1 MSNFK
6 FQNIL
11 IFFIFLILFLVII
24 YPKPIHGPW
33 DEYHLLFFIQNHIL
47 FPFYD
52 MNFPYYDTFSL
63 GRFSPLAGQEFNLPI
78 LLNLSLDNLR
88 FFLFFEFILLIYL
101 SFKLYGKNSFFELN
115 AYYFLLFLFLI
126 IISPGFII
134 TSTRFLYSEDFLS
147 LLIVIFFI
155 IYYSY
160 KQNKKYLL
168 LKNTI
173 LFFLLAIILLYKESS
188 FIFFSTFLFVSIFLD
203 YKKNKLNQFDL
214 ILLSL
219 CFFYIFFYFLVRSN
233 FLGENNYANPDNIF
247 NIKIIFLTFIKF
259 FLNDVILFLVL
270 IPICFIQIIF
280 NKNNFYI
287 AIFVSSIAFISFYI
301 ILGMYSPYYLF
312 PIYFL
317 LIPIFFE
324 FLDKINF
331 KKKYKFLLFSIYLA
345 CVIIF
350 SLFNSLFYFQESRAR
365 AYNFQYSLNAVHEK
379 ISNNNK
385 SDITNIFI
393 CGNHDA
399 GYLSQMYIF
408 GEHLKF
414 NKLSIN
420 DFDFKSFKEND
431 ISSFYTKN
439 SPFDPKIDSKNPG
452 YYSIFNNTNLHIRPT
467 NQDLFLSL
475 PDMSLNTENTC
486 HKQYM
491 DLFEN
496 FYVYNS
502 TVRVTLLSN
511 LLKRSLNFNSDNEE
525 FLYKKNYDFIIG
537 YFK

>member
-6 FQNIL
+6 FQNII
-11 IFFIFLILFLVII
+11 IFFIFLILFLIII

-33 DEYHLLFFIQNHIL
+33 DEYHLLYFIKNQIL

-78 LLNLSLDNLR
+78 LLNFSLDSFR
-88 FFLFFEFILLIYL
+88 YFLFFEFILLIYFA
-101 SFKLYGKNSFFELN
+101 SKLYGKNSFFEFN
-115 AYYFLLFLFLI
+115 TYYFLLFLFLI
-126 IISPGFII
+126 IFSPGFII
-134 TSTRFLYSEDFLS
+134 TSTRFLYSEDFLA
-147 LLIVIFFI
+147 LLFIIFFI

-160 KQNKKYLL
+160 KQNNKYILIKNIVLFLL
-168 LKNTI
+168 LT
-173 LFFLLAIILLYKESS
+173 IILLYKESS
-188 FIFFSTFLFVSIFLD
+188 FILFSSFLFVTIFLD
-203 YKKNKLNQFDL
+203 YKKNKLRLFDL

-219 CFFYIFFYFLVRSN
+219 CVFYILVYYLVRSY
-233 FLGENNYANPDNIF
+233 FLGENTYAKPENIL
-247 NIKIIFLTFIKF
+247 NLKIIILTFIKF

-270 IPICFIQIIF
+270 IPISFIHIII

-301 ILGMYSPYYLF
+301 VLGMYSPYYLF

-324 FLDKINF
+324 FFGKINF
-331 KKKYKFLLFSIYLA
+331 KKNYTLLIFLLYLSSA
-345 CVIIF
+345 IIF
-350 SLFNSLFYFQESRAR
+350 SLFNSLFYFHESRAL
-365 AYNFQYSLNAVHEK
+365 AYNFQNSLNTVHKK
-379 ISNNNK
+379 ISNNK
-385 SDITNIFI
+385 SDFTNIFI

-399 GYLSQMYIF
+399 GYLSQIYIF

-414 NKLSIN
+414 KKLGIN
-420 DFDFKSFKEND
+420 NFDFKSFEKND
-431 ISSFYTKN
+431 ILSFYTKN
-439 SPFDPKIDSKNPG
+439 SPFDTNINSENPG
-452 YYSIFNNTNLHIRPT
+452 FYSIFNNTNLDIKPT

-475 PDMSLNTENTC
+475 PHMSLKSENTC

-491 DLFEN
+491 YLFEDL
-496 FYVYNS
+496 YVYNS
-502 TVRVTLLSN
+502 NVKVTLLSN
-511 LLKRSLNFNSDNEE
+511 LLKKFLNFNSYNNE
-525 FLYKKNYDFIIG
+525 FLYQKNYNFIIG